1 MVDAITKARVD
12 LRSNQL
18 LKNSDLLTH
27 GKRVVLSS
35 RIWPSL
41 ILSCVF
47 MTTVIVPLSAFV
59 RFISVSRFKALRA
72 SRSAGGSLFFGFV
85 ISISARSL

>member
-1 MVDAITKARVD
+1 MRLPKPELMCAPTNFSRT
-12 LRSNQL
+12 
-18 LKNSDLLTH
+18 LLTH

-72 SRSAGGSLFFGFV
+72 SRSAGGRLFFGFV